1 MRGER
6 KRERK
11 EGRDNE
17 EGEGGEQE
25 RGGDGEIQQGMRVH
39 VKLGSSYPALDH
51 GGAVETFQRVW
62 RTCAKGISSL
72 NNHHMICERVYYWPL
87 FTVS

>member
-39 VKLGSSYPALDH
+39 VKLGSSYPAH
-51 GGAVETFQRVW
+51 GPW
-62 RTCAKGISSL
+62 RCSRDLPEGLAHLCKRHQFI
-72 NNHHMICERVYYWPL
+72 E
-87 FTVS
+87 